1 MVERLEGNLDD
12 LVIMGTIP
20 ENMDLEA
27 EFFLDNPL
35 VVVAPPDHPL
45 AGEKRIPL
53 ARIAEER
60 FLSREPGSGTRQ
72 ARTRLFAQHGLT
84 ANTYM
89 ELGSSEAI
97 KQAVMAGL
105 GISVLSRHNLRLEL
119 ESGLLAILDVEH
131 FPLVRQW
138 YAVHLKG
145 KKLSHTTR
153 RFLDFLLQD
162 GARIWQAAPTHG
174 RGQGGR

>member
-1 MVERLEGNLDD
+1 
-12 LVIMGTIP
+12 
-20 ENMDLEA
+20 
-27 EFFLDNPL
+27 
-35 VVVAPPDHPL
+35 
-45 AGEKRIPL
+45 
-53 ARIAEER
+53 
-60 FLSREPGSGTRQ
+60 
-72 ARTRLFAQHGLT
+72 
-84 ANTYM
+84 M

-153 RFLDFLLQD
+153 RFLDFLLRD
-162 GARIWQAAPTHG
+162 GARIWEAAPTHG
-174 RGQGGR
+174 MGRNASR

>member
-1 MVERLEGNLDD
+1 
-12 LVIMGTIP
+12 MGQK
-20 ENMDLEA
+20 N
-27 EFFLDNPL
+27 
-35 VVVAPPDHPL
+35 
-45 AGEKRIPL
+45 IPL

-72 ARTRLFAQHGLT
+72 ARIRLFAQHGLT
-84 ANTYM
+84 TSTYM

-105 GISVLSRHNLRLEL
+105 GISVQSRHNLALEL
-119 ESGLLAILDVEH
+119 ESSRLAILDVEH
-131 FPLVRQW
+131 FPLIRQW

-153 RFLDFLLQD
+153 RFLNFLLQD
-162 GARIWQAAPTHG
+162 GARIWQGAQPHIS
-174 RGQGGR
+174 